1 MMSDYGV
8 TPDKF
13 DKIAAMCG
21 LFAANPCEM
30 THEDV
35 VDVLKKSYR

>member
-1 MMSDYGV
+1 MINDYGV
-8 TPDKF
+8 TPDK
-13 DKIAAMCG
+13 IAAMGG
-21 LFAANPCEM
+21 LFAANPCDM